1 MRDVGHA
8 KAALV
13 HVIALLKGLLSVNN
27 CKCEMLT
34 TFYWKKIATQ
44 FAEDSG
50 TFQQSQRWF
59 EMCQSSPKFAQNVS
73 N

>member
-34 TFYWKKIATQ
+34 TY
-44 FAEDSG
+44 
-50 TFQQSQRWF
+50 
-59 EMCQSSPKFAQNVS
+59 KF
-73 N
+73 